1 MTDHQHRV
9 YIINHRAEVEAEN
22 VRMEAR
28 ERNWKPAMLLFI
40 LFAVYVIG
48 SYA

>member
-1 MTDHQHRV
+1 MTDHQHRA

-22 VRMEAR
+22 ERIDAM

-40 LFAVYVIG
+40 LIAVYVIG